1 MINNMKYIT
10 HQSASTSLSQLRRVS
25 DVEVRLKANM
35 VSYLLVYMQ
44 SSRLKGDYLPKPVYR
59 YYRADYYR
67 AGSLTPFASKAACL
81 SMQVPQWPHG
91 LSPPS

>member
-1 MINNMKYIT
+1 MINNIKYIT

-25 DVEVRLKANM
+25 VVEVRLKANI

-44 SSRLKGDYLPKPVYR
+44 SSRLKGDYFSKPVYG
-59 YYRADYYR
+59 YYS
-67 AGSLTPFASKAACL
+67 AGSSTPLARNASAL